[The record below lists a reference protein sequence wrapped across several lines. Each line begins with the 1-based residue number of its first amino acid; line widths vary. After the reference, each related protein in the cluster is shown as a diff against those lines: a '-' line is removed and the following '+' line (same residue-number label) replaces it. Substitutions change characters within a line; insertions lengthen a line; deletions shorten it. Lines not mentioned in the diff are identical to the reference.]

1 MIFRGLAL
9 ASVLAVPS
17 LAQSVA
23 DSVASAALAQPA
35 VDSAVAVA
43 PSAQPAADSVVAVAP
58 PAQPVADSAVAVA
71 PSAQPVADS
80 GVAVAPP
87 AQPAADSA
95 VAVAPPAQ
103 LAVDSAVA
111 AADTAK
117 TQANSSWTVSG
128 SWGAEF
134 GYHSVVTQKNESDE
148 VYVNGKDSIQPGKK
162 YKNYFQVPGVYA
174 AWNAFVQMESPTGK
188 KFEFTLDATSDNWN
202 RFDPKYV
209 QALYED
215 RYQKLILGDMLVWGG
230 DLYLGGIDVFGA
242 SYDLNIGRDTLL
254 TFSIFGGENRAP
266 KMPGEKDK
274 DMYNQYIGLDEVEA
288 QKMVL
293 GFKGLWNAS
302 KNVDATMGFIG
313 SKDYLEE
320 PFFRDGTKKNVSL
333 SNPMFSSKTLFAE
346 LNGRIMGGRGSY
358 NFQLGLGGADTAN
371 VVAHRAVN
379 SIFEEAGLDVS
390 SFAQLRRLMNNSAL
404 VDQMGREELELIFG
418 DYTDLSVSEMRT
430 ELKRVLKVASD
441 ALKKYRGNN
450 NKDPNEWTA
459 QNLAFLGSYNWKG
472 NTAAVDAYFRMVG
485 RNYYSAGSPDLLQN
499 SRQMG
504 AKYEKKIRDPW
515 LLNVGYE
522 LNIENVSG
530 SGDAY
535 NFFGLAEGSKL
546 GLVPGADDDW
556 LKKHEQDAAR
566 TLYIHDF
573 ELKNTF
579 NVRDSVEIKVRY
591 ALNYRTR
598 STSQRL
604 HGNYIASSGIYS
616 DSWFAVQKGKKS
628 VDVEIGDEVFQID
641 SARWAKYASLQKE
654 PYLATQFDERLLKHT
669 LELGTTFKLPK
680 NVLKVGGIF
689 TFRYDLSRFNQDD
702 LLGDFDFSD
711 ETYGILGYYFHGSDY
726 FEMRI
731 PMSLTTTFDRVRNYV
746 SFMPR
751 YRSYNRDEM
760 SEFEWNLTDNAT
772 IQLSPNFIDLML
784 NGSIR
789 QNFMSRKEEG
799 KTVEEMEMDLDL
811 SAGLRFQLTERL
823 SNEWMFGAFFN
834 HRPDNKSEDYRDIYG
849 SISVNLDF

>member
-43 PSAQPAADSVVAVAP
+43 PSAQPAADSVVA
-58 PAQPVADSAVAVA
+58 
-71 PSAQPVADS
+71 
-80 GVAVAPP
+80 
-87 AQPAADSA
+87 
-95 VAVAPPAQ
+95 
-103 LAVDSAVA
+103 

-117 TQANSSWTVSG
+117 NQANSSWTVSG

-134 GYHSVVTQKNESDE
+134 GYHSVVTQKNESDKID
-148 VYVNGKDSIQPGKK
+148 VNGKDSIQPGKK

-188 KFEFTLDATSDNWN
+188 KIEFTLDATSDNWN

-404 VDQMGREELELIFG
+404 VDQMGRDELELIFG

-430 ELKRVLKVASD
+430 ELKHVLKVASD

-772 IQLSPNFIDLML
+772 IQVSPNFIDLML

-849 SISVNLDF
+849 SISINLDF